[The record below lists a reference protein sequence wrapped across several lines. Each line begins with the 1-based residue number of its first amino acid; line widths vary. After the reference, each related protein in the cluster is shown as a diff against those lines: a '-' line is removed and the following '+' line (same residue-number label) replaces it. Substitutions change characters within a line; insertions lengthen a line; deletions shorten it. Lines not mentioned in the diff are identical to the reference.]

1 EATRA
6 ARELVEEKSR
16 LQTEWT
22 ERQRT
27 RLREL
32 EHQFAQTLE
41 KHEKEVARAI
51 EAITERKVRA
61 QLEKQT
67 HRKLVKARGDARE
80 DADAA
85 TVAHLSDSQA
95 DLGTAAAQAPKPV
108 AQSDLVPGIRV
119 RVRGLPTPVILRRRD
134 DS

>member
-27 RLREL
+27 RLKEL

-51 EAITERKVRA
+51 EGVKDRELRA
-61 QLEKQT
+61 QMEKQT
-67 HRKLVKARGDARE
+67 HRKLVKARGEARE
-80 DADAA
+80 EADAA
-85 TVAHLSDSQA
+85 TVAHLSESQA
-95 DLGTAAAQAPKPV
+95 DLGIAASQSAKPV
-108 AQSDLVPGIRV
+108 TVSDLV
-119 RVRGLPTPVILRRRD
+119 
-134 DS
+134 